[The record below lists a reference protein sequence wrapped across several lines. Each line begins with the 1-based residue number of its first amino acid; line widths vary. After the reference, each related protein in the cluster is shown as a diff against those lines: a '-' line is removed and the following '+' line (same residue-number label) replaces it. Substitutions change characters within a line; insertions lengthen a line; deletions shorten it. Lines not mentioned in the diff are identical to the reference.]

1 VSNRITSMADFLALL
16 KGVKAGK
23 DGEYKAL
30 CPGHNDHGP
39 SLSAKEIN
47 GKILVKCFAGCKLVD
62 ILKPLHLEPKD
73 LFLNGRNPK
82 ARSQKKLVA
91 TYSYEIEKGKEAFQI
106 RRYDLSNGEKTFE
119 VWHKASDKYIA
130 GILRKGEYVPGMGK
144 YKSKRVLYHLP
155 ELKEWVAAGKRI
167 YLPEGE
173 GKADL
178 IIKKGGAAT
187 TSPFGAG
194 HNKWWPAYSEA
205 LAGAKVVILP
215 DNDKPGHDF
224 AREKAVSLYGKAAG
238 VKVLELPELPDKGD
252 IVDWLDAGHTFEEL
266 QQLADQSPEYEPPPY
281 TKLPEIIVTDRRL
294 RDITADALQ
303 ALYEANK
310 PERIFRRSSILTRI
324 TVDEK
329 GRPFTEVL
337 SESAFRGYLERA
349 ANFIEIDADSTPHP
363 IPPPLTVVR
372 DCLSLGEWQLAPLLG
387 VTEVPVMRPDGSVL
401 TEPGYDSATNLYY
414 FPSPGLSVPPIP
426 DKPKDSEIKAA
437 IELVLEPVYDFP
449 FDSEASRANAMG
461 TLFTPILRPMIDGSV
476 PLALF
481 DKPQQGTG
489 ASLLAEVISI
499 ITTGR
504 AAAMMTARKDD
515 EEWRKA
521 ITSLLLRGQLVAVI
535 DNIEGTLYAP
545 SLAAILTATTFQDRI
560 LGRSEL
566 VTLPNRTTWIGTGNN
581 IKLTGDL
588 PRRCIWVRMD
598 AGMARPWLR
607 DASGFKHP
615 HLIQWVSENRSAI
628 LVAILTIARAWAFA
642 GMPPAQGL
650 PTLGG
655 YESYCRVVGGVLSFM
670 DVEGFLA
677 NLHAMYDETDIET
690 PQWQAFL
697 EAWHETIGEKPVTA
711 AELISYL
718 NGSAELRA
726 ALPDSIADTEGK
738 TYSVRLGQKLGKK
751 NGVRYPN
758 GFFLVKAG
766 EKKRAVTW
774 KVARFQ
780 NETSPDFS
788 FKGEVGEVI
797 YTPAYTREEIPE
809 DNNRNIN
816 IEGVA
821 ATSPN
826 LTLASKKG
834 EVGPDESATTKKFTT
849 TDDWQEVPPNT
860 AVQPGLEIR
869 MDFESGRNY
878 VRKPST
884 IDRREVCLEM
894 SIEEALKLW
903 RAEGAPVIH
912 LGPGENCFDL
922 EKLLSH
928 PDIADRHLEAIKAWL
943 QKHKGGEQY

>member
-1 VSNRITSMADFLALL
+1 MSARISSLDDFLALL
-16 KGVKAGK
+16 KGVKTGK

-30 CPGHNDHGP
+30 CPGHNDRRP
-39 SLSAKEIN
+39 SLSITEAD
-47 GKILVKCFAGCKLVD
+47 GKILVKCFAGCGLAD
-62 ILKPLHLEPKD
+62 ILRPLHLEPKD
-73 LFLNGRNPK
+73 LFLNGRSPK
-82 ARSQKKLVA
+82 GKHKKKLVA
-91 TYSYEIEKGKEAFQI
+91 TFSYEVEKGKEAFQI
-106 RRYDLSNGEKTFE
+106 RRYDLGNREKTFE
-119 VWHKASDKYIA
+119 AWHKTNDRYVA
-130 GILRKGEYVPGMGK
+130 GILKKGEYVPGMGK
-144 YKSKRVLYHLP
+144 YKDKPILYHLP
-155 ELKEWVAAGKRI
+155 EIEEWIATGKCI
-167 YLPEGE
+167 YIPEGE

-178 IIKKGGAAT
+178 VIKNGGAAT
-187 TSPFGAG
+187 TSPFGAS
-194 HNKWWPAYSEA
+194 HNKWRRQYSDT
-205 LAGAKVVILP
+205 LAGAKVIILS
-215 DNDKPGHDF
+215 DNDKPGQDF
-224 AREKAVSLYGKAAG
+224 AQEKAVSLHGKAAS
-238 VKVLELPELPDKGD
+238 VKVMDLPGLPEKGD
-252 IVDWLDAGHTFEEL
+252 IVDWFHDGHTFKEL
-266 QQLADQSPEYEPPPY
+266 EQMADSCSEYEPPPD
-281 TKLPEIIVTDRRL
+281 TRLPEIIVNDRHL
-294 RDITADALQ
+294 RDITADALH
-303 ALYEANK
+303 ALYEKNK
-310 PERIFRRSSILTRI
+310 PERIFRRSSTLTRI
-324 TVDEK
+324 SVDEK

-349 ANFIEIDADSTPHP
+349 ANFIEIDAEGTPHP

-372 DCLSLGEWQLAPLLG
+372 DSLALGEWQFQPLLG

-414 FPSPGLSVPPIP
+414 CPAPGLSVPPIP

-449 FDSEASRANAMG
+449 FDSEASQANAMG
-461 TLFTPILRPMIDGSV
+461 TLFIPILRPMIDGSV

-499 ITTGR
+499 INTGR

-521 ITSLLLRGQLVAVI
+521 ITSLLLRGLLVAVI

-581 IKLTGDL
+581 IRLTGDL

-615 HLIQWVSENRSAI
+615 HLIQWVSENRGAI
-628 LVAILTIARAWAFA
+628 LAAILTIARAWALA
-642 GMPPAQGL
+642 GMPSAQGL

-655 YESYCRVVGGVLSFM
+655 YESYCRVVGGILSFM
-670 DVEGFLA
+670 GVEGFLA

-697 EAWHETIGEKPVTA
+697 EALHEIIGDKPVTA

-718 NGSAELRA
+718 NSNTELRA
-726 ALPDSIADTEGK
+726 SLPDSIADTEGK

-758 GFFLVKAG
+758 GFVLVKAG

-780 NETSPDFS
+780 NETSPNFS

-797 YTPAYTREEIPE
+797 YTPAYTREETPK
-809 DNNRNIN
+809 DNKRNIN
-816 IEGVA
+816 IEEVA
-821 ATSPN
+821 TTSPN
-826 LTLASKKG
+826 LTLASEKG
-834 EVGPDESATTKKFTT
+834 EVAPDEASTTKEFIP
-849 TDDWQEVPPNT
+849 TDDWQEVPSGT
-860 AVQPGLEIR
+860 AVPPGLEIR

-878 VRKPST
+878 ARKPSPT
-884 IDRREVCLEM
+884 DRREVGLDM
-894 SIEEALKLW
+894 TIDGALKLW

-912 LGPGENCFDL
+912 LGPGENCLDL

-943 QKHKGGEQY
+943 QKHKGSEQC